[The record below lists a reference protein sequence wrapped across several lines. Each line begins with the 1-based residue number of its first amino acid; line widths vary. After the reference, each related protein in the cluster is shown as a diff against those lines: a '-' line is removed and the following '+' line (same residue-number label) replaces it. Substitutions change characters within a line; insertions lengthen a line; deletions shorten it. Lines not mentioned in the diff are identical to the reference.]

1 MTFIITKLNYLER
14 QSKQMRNYREKIIFV
29 SYGMNLLTSKVNQ
42 IDILCWTLLKCLE
55 QLKKVTIY
63 R

>member
-1 MTFIITKLNYLER
+1 
-14 QSKQMRNYREKIIFV
+14 MRNYREKIIFV

-55 QLKKVTIY
+55 QLKKVTVY
-63 R
+63 HKARQCAK